1 MVLIMMKLY
10 SNIIYKN
17 EPSYINIFYSSYG
30 FYNTLTINMVNII
43 SIIITYIIMGKY
55 DGVISDNKDFEN
67 QIKFNMNDFHWSNDM
82 ININKNIKFI
92 LHKSQYSDKFTIT
105 NDTLDIDKDKIEINP
120 KSIIPIDSSGS
131 PTSIIGVDNKDK
143 LKLNLSDDF
152 MTLSNNML
160 YCNLGPG
167 LTRDDQNRITIA
179 LASCNLKFINN
190 QLCFDNSS
198 LIDSFNCIKLD
209 DKQRLRLDYSS
220 EDFIKD
226 STGKIYLKLYNKHL
240 KKTQNGVEL
249 NIDNDTIK
257 FDTNESKLI
266 SSIDKYLVPQYSQ
279 NGDIYLDT
287 NKKLKI
293 NINNYVDDNIG
304 SKVVMNTNNKIDIDI
319 VNQQSGEIYFEKP
332 NELAIRPSPY
342 FTRDSSGHLLPVV
355 NNDHGL
361 NLNNHKLNLDVSPPL
376 TYVNKKLTLD
386 YNAYF
391 KITNNK
397 LDIDIIKLTTDV
409 VIPSTGLKLNNDRT
423 ISIDTSVLTSL
434 INVSALSG
442 LKIVGNE
449 IIVDEPL
456 MSSNLFHL
464 SSNSPI
470 KRRPNNYYELECD
483 RVTIDSDFVTG
494 ALMVK
499 DTYVPSVVTKD
510 YIKNKVINESYF
522 KDMLKF
528 QGPVILKRG
537 GLCYWDLNNVSHVDK
552 TIGTNSVIINKFQN
566 EKHLFS
572 DYYYF
577 ITQNNPTYHYKHY
590 SFELFSDVINDNY
603 IYFNNTTQKIKY
615 TDIFNEQQN
624 LTSFVFN
631 FVIEPQKK
639 SVDLNST
646 LMMCETDN
654 YIKLLYDNKG
664 IIFKFGKMLINYS
677 TNPNEIIVPLI
688 STMLN
693 KKTILTFFYDNIY
706 GKVLIILNSQIV
718 YENNN
723 IILFVIEQGKDNLLT
738 HKYHDFYL
746 GNNGNNSQPYNGR
759 MYDFSMLQNISR
771 DEAINL
777 HEYYKYIH
785 NI

>member
-1 MVLIMMKLY
+1 
-10 SNIIYKN
+10 
-17 EPSYINIFYSSYG
+17 
-30 FYNTLTINMVNII
+30 
-43 SIIITYIIMGKY
+43 MGKY

-67 QIKFNMNDFHWSNDM
+67 QIKFNMNDFHWSNDNM

-120 KSIIPIDSSGS
+120 KSIIPIDSSGV
-131 PTSIIGVDNKDK
+131 PTSIIGVNTDDK

-152 MTLSNNML
+152 MTLNNML
-160 YCNLGPG
+160 YCNLGAG
-167 LTRDDQNRITIA
+167 LTRDDQNRVTLA
-179 LASCNLKFINN
+179 LGACNLKFVNN
-190 QLCFDNSS
+190 QLCFDTSA

-209 DKQRLRLDYSS
+209 DKNRLRLDYSNH
-220 EDFIKD
+220 FIKD
-226 STGKIYLKLYNKHL
+226 STGKIWLKLNNKHIV
-240 KKTQNGVEL
+240 NGLNGIEL

-257 FDTNESKLI
+257 YDVNHSKLI
-266 SSIDKYLVPQYSQ
+266 SSIDKYIVPKYAQ

-287 NKKLKI
+287 MSQKLKL
-293 NINNYVDDNIG
+293 NINNYVNDNIG
-304 SKVVMNTNNKIDIDI
+304 SRVIMNSNNKIDVDI
-319 VNQQSGEIYFEKP
+319 VNQQSGEIYFEKT

-386 YNAYF
+386 YDAYF

-397 LDIDIIKLTTDV
+397 LDIDITKLTTDV
-409 VIPSTGLKLNNDRT
+409 IIPGQGIKLNNDHT
-423 ISIDTSVLTSL
+423 LSIDTSVLTSL
-434 INVSALSG
+434 INVGSLSA
-442 LKIVGNE
+442 LKIVGNTL
-449 IIVDEPL
+449 IVDEPL
-456 MSSNLFHL
+456 MSKNIIRLN
-464 SSNSPI
+464 SNSAL
-470 KRRPNNYYELECD
+470 KRRSNNYFEIECD
-483 RVTIDSDFVTG
+483 RVTIDSDFTTG
-494 ALMVK
+494 ALKVK
-499 DTYVPSVVTKD
+499 DTYVPSVVTED

-537 GLCYWDLNNVSHVDK
+537 GLCYWDLNNVSDVDK

-577 ITQNNPTYHYKHY
+577 ITQNNPKYHYKHY
-590 SFELFSDVINDNY
+590 SFEIFPEVINDNY
-603 IYFNNTTQKIKY
+603 IFFNNTTQKIKY
-615 TDIFNEQQN
+615 TDIFNKQPN

-639 SVDLNST
+639 PVDLNST
-646 LMMCETDN
+646 LMECENDN
-654 YIKLLYDNKG
+654 YIKLLYNNAG
-664 IIFKFGKMLINYS
+664 IIFKFGKIISLVDAYDV
-677 TNPNEIIVPLI
+677 NEIIL
-688 STMLN
+688 STSSMLN
-693 KKTILTFFYDNIY
+693 KKNIITFYYGFNTI
-706 GKVLIILNSQIV
+706 LIILNSQIV
-718 YENNN
+718 YNNAN
-723 IILFVIEQGKDNLLT
+723 IILFSYEQGKDNLLT

-746 GNNGNNSQPYNGR
+746 GNNSDNSQSYNGK
-759 MYDFSMLQNISR
+759 MYDFSMLQNITQE
-771 DEAINL
+771 EAINL

>member
-1 MVLIMMKLY
+1 
-10 SNIIYKN
+10 
-17 EPSYINIFYSSYG
+17 
-30 FYNTLTINMVNII
+30 
-43 SIIITYIIMGKY
+43 MGKY

-67 QIKFNMNDFHWSNDM
+67 QIKFNMNDFHWSNDNM
-82 ININKNIKFI
+82 VNINKNLKFI
-92 LHKSQYSDKFTIT
+92 LHKSQYSDKFTIK

-120 KSIIPIDSSGS
+120 KSIIPIDSSGVS
-131 PTSIIGVDNKDK
+131 TSIISVNTDDK
-143 LKLNLSDDF
+143 LMLNLSSDF
-152 MTLSNNML
+152 MSLNNTL
-160 YCNLGPG
+160 YVNLGPG
-167 LTRDDQNRITIA
+167 LTRDDQNLITIA
-179 LASCNLKFINN
+179 LASCNLKFSNN
-190 QLCFDNSS
+190 QLCLDMDAMIN
-198 LIDSFNCIKLD
+198 DFNCIKLD
-209 DKQRLRLDYSS
+209 DKKRLRLDYSAD
-220 EDFIKD
+220 DFIKD

-342 FTRDSSGHLLPVV
+342 FSRDSSGHLLPVV

-376 TYVNKKLTLD
+376 NYVNKKVTLD
-386 YNAYF
+386 YDAYF

-409 VIPSTGLKLNNDRT
+409 IIPGQGLKLNNDRT
-423 ISIDTSVLTSL
+423 ISIDQSVLTSL
-434 INVSALSG
+434 INVSSLSG
-442 LKIVGNE
+442 LKIVGNQM
-449 IIVDEPL
+449 IVDEPL

-470 KRRPNNYYELECD
+470 KRRANNYYELELD
-483 RVTIDSDFVTG
+483 RVTIDSDFTTG
-494 ALMVK
+494 ALKVK
-499 DTYVPSVVTKD
+499 DTYVASVVTTD
-510 YIKNKVINESYF
+510 YIKNKVQNESYF

-528 QGPVILKRG
+528 QGPVILKRCA
-537 GLCYWDLNNVSHVDK
+537 LCYWDLNNESHVDK

-577 ITQNNPTYHYKHY
+577 ITQNNPKYHYKHY
-590 SFELFSDVINDNY
+590 SFEIFPEVINDNY
-603 IYFNNTTQKIKY
+603 IFLNNTNQKVKF
-615 TDIFNEQQN
+615 TDIFNKQQN
-624 LTSFVFN
+624 LTSFAFN
-631 FVIEPQKK
+631 FVIEPEKK
-639 SVDLNST
+639 NVDLNST
-646 LMMCETDN
+646 LMDCENDN
-654 YIKLLYDNKG
+654 YIKLLYNNQG
-664 IIFKFGKMLINYS
+664 LIFKFGKMIS
-677 TNPNEIIVPLI
+677 FVDSFIPNEIIVPTT
-688 STMLN
+688 TMLN
-693 KKTILTFFYDNIY
+693 IKNVITFYYGFNTI
-706 GKVLIILNSQIV
+706 LIILNSKIV
-718 YENNN
+718 YNNSN
-723 IILFVIEQGKDNLLT
+723 IILFSYDQGKDNLLT

-746 GNNGNNSQPYNGR
+746 GNNSDNSQSYNGK
-759 MYDFSMLQNISR
+759 MYDFSMVQNITQE
-771 DEAINL
+771 EAINL

>member
-1 MVLIMMKLY
+1 
-10 SNIIYKN
+10 
-17 EPSYINIFYSSYG
+17 
-30 FYNTLTINMVNII
+30 
-43 SIIITYIIMGKY
+43 MGKY

-67 QIKFNMNDFHWSNDM
+67 QIKFNMNDFHWSNDNM
-82 ININKNIKFI
+82 ININKNLKFI

-105 NDTLDIDKDKIEINP
+105 NDTLDINKDKIKINV
-120 KSIIPIDSSGS
+120 KSIIPIDPSGM
-131 PTSIIGVDNKDK
+131 PTSIIGVNDDDK
-143 LKLNLSDDF
+143 LMLYLSSDF
-152 MTLSNNML
+152 MTLNNML

-167 LTRDDQNRITIA
+167 LTRDDQNLITIA
-179 LASCNLKFINN
+179 LASCNLKFTNN
-190 QLCFDNSS
+190 QLCLDMDAMIN
-198 LIDSFNCIKLD
+198 DFNCIKLD
-209 DKQRLRLDYSS
+209 DKKRLRLNYNED
-220 EDFIKD
+220 DFIN
-226 STGKIYLKLYNKHL
+226 TRGKLYLKLYDRHL
-240 KKTQNGVEL
+240 KRTQNGVEL

-279 NGDIYLDT
+279 NGDIYLDL
-287 NKKLKI
+287 NKKLKL
-293 NINNYVDDNIG
+293 NINNYVDDNIN
-304 SKVVMNTNNKIDIDI
+304 SKVVMNTNNKIDLDI
-319 VNQQSGEIYFEKP
+319 VNQQSGEIYFVKP

-361 NLNNHKLNLDVSPPL
+361 NLNNHKLNLSVSAPM
-376 TYVNKKLTLD
+376 TFKNQKLTLD
-386 YNAYF
+386 YDAYF

-423 ISIDTSVLTSL
+423 ISIDQSVLTSL

-442 LKIVGNE
+442 IKIVGNTV
-449 IIVDEPL
+449 IVDEDV
-456 MSSNLFHL
+456 MSKNIIRLNT
-464 SSNSPI
+464 NSVL
-470 KRRPNNYYELECD
+470 KRRSNNYFEIECD
-483 RVTIDSDFVTG
+483 RVTIDSDFSTG
-494 ALMVK
+494 ALKVK

-537 GLCYWDLNNVSHVDK
+537 GLCYWDLNNESHVDK

-590 SFELFSDVINDNY
+590 SFSIFPEVINDNY
-603 IYFNNTTQKIKY
+603 IYINNSTQKIKY
-615 TDIFNEQQN
+615 TDIFNKQQN
-624 LTSFVFN
+624 LTSFAFN

-639 SVDLNST
+639 PVDLNST

-654 YIKLLYDNKG
+654 YIKLLYNNAG
-664 IIFKFGKMLINYS
+664 IIFKFGKIISLIDSYD
-677 TNPNEIIVPLI
+677 PNEIIV
-688 STMLN
+688 STNSMLN
-693 KKTILTFFYDNIY
+693 KKNVITFYYSFNTI
-706 GKVLIILNSQIV
+706 LIILNSQIV
-718 YENNN
+718 YNNTN
-723 IILFVIEQGKDNLLT
+723 IILFTFEQGKDNLLT

-746 GNNGNNSQPYNGR
+746 GNNGNNSQPFNGR